1 MPPLSFAG
9 RISHNT
15 PTGAAGSAWGC
26 TQAFWPAPPGT
37 DCGTHRADRH
47 GHRRSQDGEYCIR
60 CLEIQ
65 DTSRQV
71 DFHGTIRNVEVLGC
85 GESPEWS
92 RDQEGLHIRS
102 GFVSD
107 SPVVFKLE
115 LE

>member
-1 MPPLSFAG
+1 MVDGQFSDGIKKNFTSQDF
-9 RISHNT
+9 RFT
-15 PTGAAGSAWGC
+15 TTG
-26 TQAFWPAPPGT
+26 
-37 DCGTHRADRH
+37 
-47 GHRRSQDGEYCIR
+47 GHLYAIAMKCSQDGEYCVR
-60 CLEIQ
+60 SLGIQ
-65 DTSRQV
+65 DASRQAN
-71 DFHGTIRNVEVLGC
+71 FHGIIRNVEVLGC